1 MYLTA
6 EFGFL
11 PNSLEFKISC
21 YARHVDSSM
30 ATSATHLW
38 LILWR
43 AYEALREHA
52 ERHIASLGLGFSD
65 FAVLEYLFHKGPS
78 PVNTIGAK
86 VRLTSGSITAA
97 VDRLERKGM
106 VERRKDPVDRRA
118 RIVHL
123 TAHGRKVISSAF
135 AAHEAAME
143 RASAGLTPAER
154 KRAAGHLRKLGL
166 TAQSLLQASSK
177 NRALSIGE

>member
-1 MYLTA
+1 
-6 EFGFL
+6 
-11 PNSLEFKISC
+11 
-21 YARHVDSSM
+21 M

-65 FAVLEYLFHKGPS
+65 FAVLEDPLHKGPS

-86 VRLTSGSITAA
+86 IRLTSGSITAT

-106 VERRKDPVDRRA
+106 VERRNDPTDRRA

-123 TAHGRKVISSAF
+123 TPSGRKVIACAF
-135 AAHEAAME
+135 ADHEAAIE
-143 RASAGLTPAER
+143 RAVTGLTPDER
-154 KRAAGHLRKLGL
+154 HLAAQLLKKLGL
-166 TAQSLLQASSK
+166 NAQALLICPNK
-177 NRALSIGE
+177 NRALSSNE